1 MPDLT
6 AFLDA
11 RTDAR
16 PLVAI
21 LQPADPFLD
30 VTGED
35 MRRRVFM
42 TQMADGAPLC
52 LRPEFTIPICLMN
65 LPAGRYAYDGTVFR
79 QERGGANEFR
89 QAGLEDLGHDPTPA
103 RDAAALADMLGALAL
118 AGADDVRV
126 TLGDHAL
133 FDRVVENL
141 GLPKTIAARLSR
153 AFGEPAQVDAIIDRL
168 TAAPD
173 PVAAPAD
180 RAATLA
186 LDGDLPALTD
196 HVADMMR
203 QAALPATGGRS
214 ASAIATRAIE
224 RAQVAGFRLDS
235 TRAQALRDF
244 LAIEAPLAETADRL
258 HAYGAQSGVE
268 FGNALKTFAIRA
280 DAIGVAPVTYRASF
294 GRRLEYY
301 SGVVFEAH
309 RSGVAEA
316 VAGGGRYDRLCT
328 LLGAKA
334 PVPAVGFSISLDRL
348 GLEGR
353 A

>member
-1 MPDLT
+1 MTALT
-6 AFLDA
+6 AFLDE

-16 PLVAI
+16 PDVAI

-30 VTGED
+30 VAGED

-52 LRPEFTIPICLMN
+52 LRPEFTIPICLMR

-79 QERGGANEFR
+79 QERAGPFGRANEFR
-89 QAGLEDLGHDPTPA
+89 QAGLEDLGHTATPA
-103 RDAAALADMLGALAL
+103 RDAAALADMMGALAV
-118 AGADDVRV
+118 AGVDDGTV

-141 GLPKTIAARLSR
+141 GLPATIAARLSR
-153 AFGEPAQVDAIIDRL
+153 AFGEPAQVDAIIDHL
-168 TAAPD
+168 IAAPE
-173 PVAAPAD
+173 PVAAPTD
-180 RAATLA
+180 RAALLA
-186 LDGDLPALTD
+186 LEGDLPALTD
-196 HVADMMR
+196 HVADMMQ

-224 RAQVAGFRLDS
+224 RARVAGFRLDQD
-235 TRAQALRDF
+235 RARALRDF
-244 LAIEAPLAETADRL
+244 LAIEAPLAKTADRL
-258 HAYGAQSGVE
+258 HAYGTTSGVS
-268 FGNALKTFAIRA
+268 FGTALDDFVARA
-280 DAIGVAPVTYRASF
+280 DAIGQAPVTYRASF

-309 RSGVAEA
+309 RSGFSDA

-328 LLGAKA
+328 LLGAST

-348 GLEGR
+348 S
-353 A
+353 